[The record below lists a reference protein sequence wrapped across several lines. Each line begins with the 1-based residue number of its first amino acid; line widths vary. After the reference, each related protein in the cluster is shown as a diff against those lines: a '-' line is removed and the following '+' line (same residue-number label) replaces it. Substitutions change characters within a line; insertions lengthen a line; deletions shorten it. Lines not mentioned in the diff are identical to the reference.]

1 MQILHPF
8 VGSVQQYFQEIADPD
23 RYRPDHCPLCENHR
37 PLTAHGFYSRTLV
50 DVSFDGV
57 IRVRRY
63 LCRCCKRT
71 VSLLPDF
78 ALNRELAIQ
87 DVMARIQKCA
97 GKWPGTRFGGVR
109 PECTFT

>member
-1 MQILHPF
+1 
-8 VGSVQQYFQEIADPD
+8 
-23 RYRPDHCPLCENHR
+23 
-37 PLTAHGFYSRTLV
+37 
-50 DVSFDGV
+50 
-57 IRVRRY
+57 
-63 LCRCCKRT
+63 
-71 VSLLPDF
+71 LLPDF